1 MNRANLKYAAIFAVF
16 MLLIVFMYIGTNT
29 LYDEEVISA
38 QDRSIWNRFGGLH
51 SGAQSIL
58 DKVGIV
64 QTIDSS
70 SIDGCESDFVGEYTD
85 RRMDEYLKHRR
96 ECLLKYCGDVCKT
109 TAESGGGKYT

>member
-16 MLLIVFMYIGTNT
+16 MLLIVFMFLGTNT
-29 LYDEEVISA
+29 VYEEPVISA
-38 QDRSIWNRFGGLH
+38 QDSSSWNRFGGLQN
-51 SGAQSIL
+51 GAQSIL
-58 DKVGIV
+58 NKVGIV

-70 SIDGCESDFVGEYTD
+70 SINGCESDFVGEYTD

-109 TAESGGGKYT
+109 RAESGGGTYT